1 MEIRTHPF
9 HWDFSGGIPAP
20 FSIVQLSRRC
30 RICHSTAESLAQAI
44 GASEPRSTP
53 RWRLV
58 YRGHYTPIQ
67 LQPWLP
73 LATRRVFGREALR
86 SVLSRARKQPQEC
99 VKPVVQLTE
108 TQLS

>member
-44 GASEPRSTP
+44 GASEPRSTQT
-53 RWRLV
+53 WRLV
-58 YRGHYTPIQ
+58 CRGHYTPIQ
-67 LQPWLP
+67 LQQPWSAP
-73 LATRRVFGREALR
+73 APRSVFGSEAVR
-86 SVLSRARKQPQEC
+86 SVQKC
-99 VKPVVQLTE
+99 VKALVQLTE
-108 TQLS
+108 AQLS